1 MPSSS
6 PAADY
11 PWSFLAALHRLA
23 ELLVDRGAHDVER
36 GDAMHAVGDFA
47 RERRLDVRVRA
58 LSEDPRRAA
67 HPGAARLVEG
77 LHRVGVR
84 RLVVRRGATG
94 RELAQFAGLLA
105 RVRGEVAREVA
116 REVAAR
122 GRAAREGRAPE
133 RLEAARAAIVRG
145 LDELGIW
152 SIQVGTLEAPAAA
165 ELEARVPELAAAVR
179 SAMAARDPDAVS
191 AAYAAV
197 HAGLGSVAG
206 RFDGPLAEAAVVATA
221 LAGLVG
227 HVSESGA
234 RWGAESLRAHQ
245 AALAAAIEAWTE
257 PVVRAAVDG
266 ALADAAPVLRFVT
279 ERAVP
284 ALLHRLGEAGSLEER
299 RRCFGALL
307 DAAGGVG
314 PLLPALQDPRW
325 YVVRN
330 VALALGELRDPA
342 AVRPLARCLTG
353 GGDPRVRAAAAEALE
368 RLDTPAATHA
378 LLPAVRDAEAA
389 VRLVAARAAG
399 RARAQQVPLRVEM
412 LAARLRV
419 EPDLPVAAELLSTL
433 AALAAL
439 GDREAAAAVVRVAAS
454 REATS
459 HGELLARAA
468 LARLLEQP
476 PARLGAALRQLV
488 DQGGDPA
495 LRMATRL
502 VLARLA
508 RARQEGAAGREAA

>member
-11 PWSFLAALHRLA
+11 PWSVLAALHRLA

-105 RVRGEVAREVA
+105 RVRDEVAREM
-116 REVAAR
+116 AAR
-122 GRAAREGRAPE
+122 GESARDDGPEPE

-152 SIQVGTLEAPAAA
+152 SIQVGTLEAPGAA

-266 ALADAAPVLRFVT
+266 ALADAAPVLRFVA

-314 PLLPALQDPRW
+314 PLVPALQDPRW

-378 LLPAVRDAEAA
+378 LLPAVRDPEAA

-454 REATS
+454 REETS

-488 DQGGDPA
+488 EQGGDPA

-508 RARQEGAAGREAA
+508 RARQETAAGREAA